1 MSNVSGE
8 YVSLTELQHAENLDE
23 LFRDLPER
31 FEAHWDEVYH
41 SHPDNPSSA
50 AQAGA
55 DDAKKSPPIP
65 ASDSEMP
72 TGEST
77 RTYIGALYGSASV
90 FFKKTIMQCRER
102 FDSMQQSI
110 EAKLS
115 LNDNIWQDDRSTDWE
130 NLCDAVNEWSDS
142 RIACKNYEDENKK
155 LIGNEI
161 LDPKPH
167 PMFLFVCL
175 VLFIIVFEFVWVW
188 YFLSDQLGF
197 SAAINGSISAAT
209 AVVLIAFLLA
219 LSWVN
224 TKRDVAES
232 RRMLAYSSMAFLIFL
247 FLFSLGLLSAW
258 RADST
263 GEGFAFIVDGY
274 RSMTQLDV
282 FLTAL
287 INLGGVVLLTHEFK
301 QFICPYP
308 LYHYKERLR
317 KAEYDKERATEEKR
331 KLEEKLEEREIKIRN
346 VKLQIENLLG
356 DVDRYANG
364 AERHIRTA
372 ASTLDAKVSEI
383 RQNYIQK
390 NVEYRTVDAFPEP
403 EWFAEGFSKFT
414 VRNCSVEKEIEELYS
429 YFKETNNSES
439 RAQKSNLEQNVE
451 SALREIQETQTRI
464 KKLFE
469 RQSESNDLPT
479 IPQT

>member
-65 ASDSEMP
+65 ASNSEPP

-77 RTYIGALYGSASV
+77 RLYIGALYGRATA
-90 FFKKTIMQCRER
+90 FFQRTITLCRAR
-102 FDSMQQSI
+102 FDAMQQSI
-110 EAKLS
+110 EADLT
-115 LNDNIWQDDRSTDWE
+115 LNDSIWQDDRSTGWE
-130 NLCDAVNEWSDS
+130 NLCDAVSEWNESQT
-142 RIACKNYEDENKK
+142 ACKNYEHANKK
-155 LIGNEI
+155 IIGNEI
-161 LDPKPH
+161 LKRKPH
-167 PMFLFVCL
+167 PMILFVCL

-209 AVVLIAFLLA
+209 TVVLIAFLLA

-224 TKRDVAES
+224 TKIDVADS
-232 RRMLAYSSMAFLIFL
+232 RKILAYCSIAFLIFL

-263 GEGFAFIVDGY
+263 NDGFAFIVDGY

-308 LYHYKERLR
+308 LYHYKERLK
-317 KAEYDKERATEEKR
+317 KAEYDRDRVKEEKK
-331 KLEEKLEEREIKIRN
+331 KLERKLEEREMKINN
-346 VKLQIENLLG
+346 VKLRIENLLG
-356 DVDRYANG
+356 DVDRFVDG
-364 AERHIRTA
+364 AESHIRTA
-372 ASTLDAKVSEI
+372 ASTLDGKVNEI
-383 RQNYIQK
+383 RKDYIQN
-390 NVEYRTVDAFPEP
+390 NVEYRTVAAFPEP
-403 EWFAEGFSKFT
+403 EWFAEGFIKFT
-414 VRNCSVEKEIEELYS
+414 VKNNLAEKEIEELIS
-429 YFKETNNSES
+429 HIKEKNNSVS
-439 RAQKSNLEQNVE
+439 RAHKSNLEKNVE
-451 SALREIQETQTRI
+451 SALREIQVTRKRI
-464 KKLFE
+464 DQLFE
-469 RQSESNDLPT
+469 RQSEPINLSTN
-479 IPQT
+479 PQT